1 MKIMLKLEELAMLL
15 LGIFAFSQVN
25 YSWWWF
31 VGLFFLPDIGMLG
44 YLAGNKIGAFTY
56 NIFHHKGLA
65 ISLFFCG
72 IFLKLESLELAG
84 IILFSHSSFDRIMG
98 YGLKYEEGFK
108 ITHLGNLDN

>member
-1 MKIMLKLEELAMLL
+1 MKLTLKMEELAMLL
-15 LGIFAFSQVN
+15 LAIFAFSRLD

-44 YLAGNKIGAFTY
+44 YLAGNKVGALTY

-65 ISLFFCG
+65 IA
-72 IFLKLESLELAG
+72 IFLCGLIFMSGALEIAG
-84 IILFSHSSFDRIMG
+84 IVLFAHSSFDRMLG

>member
-1 MKIMLKLEELAMLL
+1 MKITLKLEELAMLL
-15 LGIFAFSQVN
+15 LGIFAFSQMN

-65 ISLFFCG
+65 ILLFFCG